1 MNLVIVKKKIKNS
14 YIRILPTLEVRVSVP
29 KNATDYYINNLI
41 NSKQDWILQKLDFV
55 SKQQHN
61 KISQLNTDDKIYYLG
76 LEYVIKVIQSN
87 KNNVTFEG
95 NTLLLYTK
103 NNEFEY
109 KQKLLDKFYLLNAKN
124 ILTEIVENYTFLVKK
139 NVNCVKIRKMSSRW
153 GSCNYIKC
161 TINLNSELMKKPLKF
176 IEYVVLHELAHLT
189 HPNHSKDFYTY
200 IERFMPDWKQR
211 CKL

>member
-41 NSKQDWILQKLDFV
+41 NSKKDWIAQKLDFV
-55 SKQQHN
+55 SKYQDSKTLN
-61 KISQLNTDDKIYYLG
+61 LNTDDKIHYLG
-76 LEYVIKVIQSN
+76 LEYKLEVIQSN
-87 KNNVTFEG
+87 RNGIIFNG
-95 NTLLLYTK
+95 NCLIIYTK

-109 KQKLLDKFYLLNAKN
+109 KKKIIDKFYLTSAKN

-153 GSCNYIKC
+153 GSCNYIRGN
-161 TINLNSELMKKPLKF
+161 INLNSELMKKPLRF

-189 HPNHSKDFYTY
+189 HPNHSKDFYAY
-200 IERFMPDWKQR
+200 IEQFMPDWKQR

>member
-41 NSKQDWILQKLDFV
+41 DSKKDWIVQKLDFV
-55 SKQQHN
+55 SKQQHS
-61 KISQLNTDDKIYYLG
+61 KISTLNTNDKIFYLG
-76 LEYVIKVIQSN
+76 LEYSIKVIQST
-87 KNNVTFEG
+87 KNNVEFDN

-103 NNEFEY
+103 NNDFTY
-109 KQKLLDKFYLLNAKN
+109 KQKIIDKFYLSSAKN

-153 GSCNYIKC
+153 GSCNYIRGN
-161 TINLNSELMKKPLKF
+161 INLNSELIKKPLMF
-176 IEYVVLHELAHLT
+176 VEYVVLHELAHLT
-189 HPNHSKDFYTY
+189 HPNHSRDFYAY
-200 IERFMPDWKQR
+200 IEQFMPDWKQR

>member
-41 NSKQDWILQKLDFV
+41 DSKKDWIAQKLDFV
-55 SKQQHN
+55 AKQQHN
-61 KISQLNTDDKIYYLG
+61 KISTLNTNDKISYLG
-76 LEYVIKVIQSN
+76 LEYSIKVIQST
-87 KNNVTFEG
+87 KNNVEFDN

-103 NNEFEY
+103 NNDFTY
-109 KQKLLDKFYLLNAKN
+109 KQKIIDKFYLSSAKN

-153 GSCNYIKC
+153 GSCNYIRC
-161 TINLNSELMKKPLKF
+161 TINLNSELIKKPLMF
-176 IEYVVLHELAHLT
+176 VEYVVLHELAHLT
-189 HPNHSKDFYTY
+189 HPNHSRDFYAY
-200 IERFMPDWKQR
+200 IEQFMPDWKQR